1 VPPGGGAS
9 LRRRERLCRSSEFR
23 RAFRQGLRLDGP
35 LFLLLAVENQAGFG
49 RLGLVA
55 SRRLGGAAVRNRA
68 KRLLREGFRR
78 NKPDGGLDV
87 VLVPKPGIAER
98 SYAEVERELRE
109 RLGRLAARR
118 AAGRR
123 RARPVAGD

>member
-1 VPPGGGAS
+1 VTPRGAS
-9 LRRRERLCRSSEFR
+9 LRRCERLSRAGEFR

-35 LFLLLAVENQAGFG
+35 LFLLLAVTNQAGHG

-55 SRRLGGAAVRNRA
+55 SRRVGGAAARNRV

-78 NKPDGGLDV
+78 NKPAGGLD
-87 VLVPKPGIAER
+87 LVIVTKPEIAAR

-118 AAGRR
+118 AAERR
-123 RARPVAGD
+123 RARPAAGD

>member
-1 VPPGGGAS
+1 VAPAGAAT
-9 LRRRERLCRSSEFR
+9 LRPRDRLHSAAHFR

-35 LFLLLAVENQAGFG
+35 LFLLLAVENQEGHG

-55 SRRLGGAAVRNRA
+55 GRRLGGAVARNRA
-68 KRLLREGFRR
+68 KRLLREGYRR
-78 NKPDGGLDV
+78 NRPDGGLDL
-87 VLVPKPGIAER
+87 VLVPKPEIAQR

-123 RARPVAGD
+123 RAGAAARD

>member
-1 VPPGGGAS
+1 VAPRGAS
-9 LRRRERLCRSSEFR
+9 LRRCERLRRAGEFR

-35 LFLLLAVENQAGFG
+35 LFLLLAVPNQAGHG

-55 SRRLGGAAVRNRA
+55 SRRLGGAAARNRV

-78 NKPDGGLDV
+78 NKPESALDLV
-87 VLVPKPGIAER
+87 IVPKPEIAALG
-98 SYAEVERELRE
+98 YAEVERELQQ

-118 AAGRR
+118 AAERR
-123 RARPVAGD
+123 RARPAAGD